1 MNNEEEV
8 KKEETVEEE
17 EYTEEDDLSESE
29 IKYREEQE
37 KKKKKR
43 PLFIAI
49 FIAILLIGSGLS
61 YVLFT
66 KLDEAKKGNGKQWEN
81 PTEDDQVVN
90 YDKSF
95 TKDKALE
102 LLKEKYTDLAYKYE
116 DDMGDFY
123 TFSIEKD
130 DRTCYYYIYKTD
142 KSIKENCLLPDD
154 EVLPEGAIMPE

>member
-1 MNNEEEV
+1 MNNEEKL

-81 PTEDDQVVN
+81 PT
-90 YDKSF
+90 
-95 TKDKALE
+95 
-102 LLKEKYTDLAYKYE
+102 
-116 DDMGDFY
+116 
-123 TFSIEKD
+123 
-130 DRTCYYYIYKTD
+130 
-142 KSIKENCLLPDD
+142 
-154 EVLPEGAIMPE
+154 